1 VTDISDRAVRIAQ
14 LTELAQHLPRARE
27 DERAR
32 LARNLH
38 DDLGALLTSAKLDAA
53 RIRAR
58 LTGPASPQ
66 TGPALERLAHLVAT
80 LDEVIAIKRRITED
94 LMPSSLHH
102 LGLVVALEALA
113 RDFAASADA
122 EVHCTLVPVV
132 LSAAVELTIYRL
144 VQEALSNAGQHAGA
158 RHVWIGLKPLGVQA
172 EVSVR
177 DDGAGFDAAVRA
189 PRSHGLVGMQ
199 FRVEGDGGTLDIDS
213 APGRGTCV
221 RARLP
226 QACAAISAV
235 PAPVSAP
242 LPASGRP
249 PA

>member
-1 VTDISDRAVRIAQ
+1 MTDISDRAVRIAQ
-14 LTELAQHLPRARE
+14 LTELAQHLQSARE

-58 LTGPASPQ
+58 LAGPTPQ
-66 TGPALERLAHLVAT
+66 TGAALERLAHLVAT

-132 LSAAVELTIYRL
+132 LPAAVELTVYRL

-226 QACAAISAV
+226 QACVTVSAA
-235 PAPVSAP
+235 PASAP